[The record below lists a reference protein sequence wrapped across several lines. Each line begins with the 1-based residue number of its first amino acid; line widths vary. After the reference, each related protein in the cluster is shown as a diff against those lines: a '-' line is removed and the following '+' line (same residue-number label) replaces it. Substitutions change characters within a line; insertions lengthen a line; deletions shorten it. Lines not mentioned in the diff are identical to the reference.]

1 MQQKLSLAPQFFTG
15 VNIAVAL
22 ITGNREQ
29 GTGNKKGFLISDFRE
44 ASKVSLIL

>member
-15 VNIAVAL
+15 VNLAVAL
-22 ITGNREQ
+22 ITGNREL
-29 GTGNKKGFLISDFRE
+29 GTGNKKGFSDFRE